1 MREVLD
7 VRESDR
13 SIVTISSKDFFVQNT
28 VQYVGMAA
36 VVRYSYVQQYCKD
49 LKTTTRYA
57 YVATIILDARQLRQ
71 RCLTL
76 LLDHSTDCT
85 MDVHKIN

>member
-1 MREVLD
+1 MREVF

-49 LKTTTRYA
+49 LKTTIRSA
-57 YVATIILDARQLRQ
+57 YVVRSHDNVRRTSTAAEVLDSVAG
-71 RCLTL
+71 
-76 LLDHSTDCT
+76 SFY
-85 MDVHKIN
+85 